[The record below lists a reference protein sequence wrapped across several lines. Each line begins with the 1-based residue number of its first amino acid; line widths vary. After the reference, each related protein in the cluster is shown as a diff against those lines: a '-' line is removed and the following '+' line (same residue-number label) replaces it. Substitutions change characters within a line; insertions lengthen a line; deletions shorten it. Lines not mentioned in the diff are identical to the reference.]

1 MNIGSE
7 QKLLPLTL
15 NETNKSFM
23 TWRKRKIYLLVYCF
37 LGLQI
42 SYLSWGL
49 LQEKIMTT
57 EYQIENHFF
66 GSYKQIT
73 NLVTIS
79 SLKNQFN
86 GNYLLMFI
94 HQFISRFI
102 FFDYLIFMK
111 ISELNLNISHKTKFI
126 YLLEVSGSK

>member
-1 MNIGSE
+1 VKIGNE

-15 NETNKSFM
+15 NETNKSF
-23 TWRKRKIYLLVYCF
+23 TTSRTRNIYLLVYCF

-66 GSYKQIT
+66 GSHKQIT
-73 NLVTIS
+73 NLVDIS
-79 SLKNQFN
+79 SLKNKFN
-86 GNYLLMFI
+86 GNYFLIFV
-94 HQFISRFI
+94 HQFIYRFI
-102 FFDYLIFMK
+102 FSI
-111 ISELNLNISHKTKFI
+111 I
-126 YLLEVSGSK
+126 